1 VHTGVQPVR
10 LVWHA
15 LELNSPRLQYSCS
28 KKPQPDSWASSTQ
41 HVYPAKSPFSRVG
54 PTRLEL
60 VTSAMRRR
68 SEGFV
73 VVHYRSKNRLNKPN
87 PEIFPSWLFVI
98 VRAGCRQTVV
108 SCIRKYCASKEA
120 SFRDPHVYSTP
131 VHVVL
136 GASVQEARERESGK
150 QQVGSMQA
158 AEYGFPRIHLPRLF
172 GK

>member
-1 VHTGVQPVR
+1 MR
-10 LVWHA
+10 
-15 LELNSPRLQYSCS
+15 Y
-28 KKPQPDSWASSTQ
+28 
-41 HVYPAKSPFSRVG
+41 VYPAKRPFLGVD

-68 SEGFV
+68 SEGFA
-73 VVHYRSKNRLNKPN
+73 VVHNRSKNRLNKPN
-87 PEIFPSWLFVI
+87 PEISPSWLFAS

-108 SCIRKYCASKEA
+108 SCIRKYCASKEV

-136 GASVQEARERESGK
+136 GASVQEARERESGR

-158 AEYGFPRIHLPRLF
+158 AEYGFRRISLP
-172 GK
+172 GTSVNKGNN